1 MRQRPQFPGSAPG
14 GGPGLPA
21 SALRGVVDLGALAA
35 KPQPAA
41 GSGAA
46 PSAGPGSAAQDGAAG
61 SGTGT
66 IDSPLVFDTTDAT
79 FDADVIERSLTV
91 PVVIDFWAEW
101 CGPCKQLSP
110 VLERL
115 AAEYGGRFVLAKL
128 DVDANPML
136 AQEFGVQSIPMV
148 VAVVGGRLVPLFPGA
163 VPEAQVRRYLDELLR
178 LAAENGVTGTAAGG
192 DAAPAEVP
200 EPPMDPALAAAY
212 NALEANDL
220 EGAAQAFRNVLN
232 SNPAD
237 TEAKLAL
244 AQVELMLNTRDL
256 DPAQVRAEAEAR
268 PDDVHAQIA
277 AAELE
282 LALGNVEPAIDRL
295 VGFVARS
302 AGADRDAARV
312 KLLDFFDL
320 LGPEDPRTAVGRQ
333 ALTRVLF

>member
-1 MRQRPQFPGSAPG
+1 MAAG

-35 KPQPAA
+35 KPQPAPAAAAPGA
-41 GSGAA
+41 GSGD
-46 PSAGPGSAAQDGAAG
+46 AGASGSTA
-61 SGTGT
+61 
-66 IDSPLVFDTTDAT
+66 SPLVYDTSDAT

-128 DVDANPML
+128 DVDANPLL

-148 VAVVGGRLVPLFPGA
+148 LAVVGGRLVPLFQGA
-163 VPEAQVRRYLDELLR
+163 QPEAQVRRLLDELLR
-178 LAAENGVTGTAAGG
+178 LAAENGVTGTATGE
-192 DAAPAEVP
+192 APAEVP

-212 NALEANDL
+212 AALEENDL
-220 EGAAQAFRNVLN
+220 DGAAQAFRNAVAA
-232 SNPAD
+232 NPGD
-237 TEAKLAL
+237 SEAKLAL
-244 AQVELMLNTRDL
+244 AQVELMLSTRDV
-256 DPAQVRAEAEAR
+256 DADQVRAAAEAA
-268 PDDVHAQIA
+268 PDDVQAQIA
-277 AAELE
+277 AAELD
-282 LALGNVEPAIDRL
+282 LAQGLVEPAIDRL

-312 KLLDFFDL
+312 KLLSFFEL
-320 LGPEDPRTAVGRQ
+320 LGPDDPRTAAGRQ

>member
-1 MRQRPQFPGSAPG
+1 M
-14 GGPGLPA
+14 
-21 SALRGVVDLGALAA
+21 RGVVDLGALAA
-35 KPQPAA
+35 KPQPA
-41 GSGAA
+41 SA
-46 PSAGPGSAAQDGAAG
+46 PAAG
-61 SGTGT
+61 ATAGDGTGGA
-66 IDSPLVFDTTDAT
+66 DSADRAGQTASSLVYDTSDAT

-148 VAVVGGRLVPLFPGA
+148 LAVVGGRLVPLFQGA
-163 VPEAQVRRYLDELLR
+163 QPEAQVRRLLDELLR
-178 LAAENGVTGTAAGG
+178 LAAENGVTGTATGE
-192 DAAPAEVP
+192 APAEVP

-212 NALEANDL
+212 AALEENDL
-220 EGAAQAFRNVLN
+220 DGAAQAFRNVLAAD
-232 SNPAD
+232 PGD

-244 AQVELMLNTRDL
+244 AQVELMLSTRDV
-256 DPAQVRAEAEAR
+256 DADQVRADAEAK
-268 PDDVHAQIA
+268 PEDAGAQIA
-277 AAELE
+277 AAELD
-282 LALGNVEPAIDRL
+282 LATGNVEPAIERL
-295 VGFVARS
+295 VGYVARS

-312 KLLDFFDL
+312 KLLSFFEL
-320 LGPEDPRTAVGRQ
+320 LGPDDPRTAAGRQ

>member
-1 MRQRPQFPGSAPG
+1 M
-14 GGPGLPA
+14 
-21 SALRGVVDLGALAA
+21 RGVVDLGALAA
-35 KPQPAA
+35 KPQPAS
-41 GSGAA
+41 GSGPASQ
-46 PSAGPGSAAQDGAAG
+46 PGGGSGSASQDGAA
-61 SGTGT
+61 GTGT

-115 AAEYGGRFVLAKL
+115 TVEYGGRFVLAKL

-192 DAAPAEVP
+192 EAPAEVP

-212 NALEANDL
+212 NALEENDL

-256 DPAQVRAEAEAR
+256 DPAQVRAEAEAK
-268 PDDVHAQIA
+268 PDDVKAQIA
-277 AAELE
+277 AAELD
-282 LALGNVEPAIDRL
+282 LAMGSVEPAIDRL

-320 LGPEDPRTAVGRQ
+320 LGPEDPRTAIGRQ